1 MDPAPSLNERRRQL
15 LEIIVADYIETA
27 APVASQQ
34 IARKH
39 ALSVSSA
46 TIRNDMAELEEM
58 GYITRPHASAG
69 GIPGDLAYRFFV
81 ERHAPHT
88 TRPSRQFEI
97 LVRGALLAD
106 SGDPDAWARNSASL
120 LSNSVRNVAIATPP
134 QIATARL
141 KQLQLVH
148 LHETQALLVMVL
160 QDATVRQRMVNLEAS
175 FSQEDLTAAAIRLNR
190 FLSNKTS
197 GQIKTA
203 WDADY
208 PPNPADD
215 IVVLEVLKALGE
227 EEQAQGVRQYT
238 QGLHHILNQ
247 PEFESTHSAREAI
260 ELLEDG
266 VALKRVIVD
275 SGKEA
280 GIDVII
286 GEENPQE
293 TLRPYS
299 VVIAR
304 YGIPGEATGVVGTVG
319 PTRMD
324 YTRAISSVRYLSNF
338 LSELLTALGEE
349 RPSTA

>member
-1 MDPAPSLNERRRQL
+1 MDHAPSLNERRQHL

-39 ALSVSSA
+39 KLNVSSA

-58 GYITRPHASAG
+58 GYITRPHTSAG

-81 ERHAPHT
+81 ERHART

-97 LVRGALLAD
+97 LVRGSLLPD
-106 SGDPDAWARNSASL
+106 SADPDAWARHAASL
-120 LSNSVRNVAIATPP
+120 LSDNVRNVAIATPP
-134 QIATARL
+134 QITKARL

-148 LHETQALLVMVL
+148 LQDSQALLVMVL
-160 QDATVRQRMVNLEAS
+160 QDATVRQHMVHLEAAL
-175 FSQEDLTAAAIRLNR
+175 SQEELSAAAIRLNR
-190 FLSNKTS
+190 LLSGKTTD
-197 GQIKTA
+197 QIKTA

-208 PPNPADD
+208 LPNPADD
-215 IVVLEVLKALGE
+215 TVVVEVLKVLSE
-227 EEQAQGVRQYT
+227 EEHANEIRQYT

-247 PEFESTHSAREAI
+247 PEFESTHSAREAV
-260 ELLEDG
+260 EVLEDG
-266 VALKRVIVD
+266 VALKRVIINT
-275 SGKEA
+275 GKES

-299 VVIAR
+299 VVLAR

-324 YTRAISSVRYLSNF
+324 YTTAISSVRYVANF
-338 LSELLTALGEE
+338 LSDLLTALGEE
-349 RPSTA
+349 RP

>member
-1 MDPAPSLNERRRQL
+1 MDPAPSLNERRQRL

-39 ALSVSSA
+39 ELSVSPA

-58 GYITRPHASAG
+58 GYITRPHTSAG

-81 ERHAPHT
+81 ERHARIA
-88 TRPSRQFEI
+88 RPSRQFEI
-97 LVRGALLAD
+97 LVRGSLLAG
-106 SGDPDAWARNSASL
+106 SGDPDGWARSAVSL

-134 QIATARL
+134 RIAAAKL
-141 KQLQLVH
+141 KQLQLVQ
-148 LHETQALLVMVL
+148 LHDTQALLVMVF
-160 QDATVRQRMVNLEAS
+160 QDATVRQRMVNLES
-175 FSQEDLTAAAIRLNR
+175 PLSQEDLSAAAVRLNKY
-190 FLSNKTS
+190 LSGKTTD
-197 GQIKTA
+197 QIKTA

-208 PPNPADD
+208 LPSPTDD
-215 IVVLEVLKALGE
+215 SIVVEVLKALGE
-227 EEQAQGVRQYT
+227 EEQVNDVRQYT

-247 PEFESTHSAREAI
+247 PEFESTHSAREAV
-260 ELLEDG
+260 EVLENG
-266 VALKRVIVD
+266 VALKRIIINTG
-275 SGKEA
+275 SEA

-299 VVIAR
+299 VVLTR
-304 YGIPGEATGVVGTVG
+304 YGIPGEATGVIGTVG

-324 YTRAISSVRYLSNF
+324 YTGAISSVRYLANF

-349 RPSTA
+349 RP